1 MTAAGKRV
9 PPHDAE
15 AERGVLGIA
24 MLDAEAL
31 GLAMDM
37 LSPEVFYLPAHAEI
51 FRHMADMFVS
61 SQVVDQV
68 TVLGRLNDIGRL
80 AAVGGAVY
88 LAGLTNQIPSVSAVA
103 QYCKRLHGLW
113 IVRRLIA
120 HCSEVIEQAYSGVP
134 VDELMDLAEGGM
146 FGLSG
151 EKSAGA
157 RKLSEL
163 IDESIELLDKR
174 SKADGGVLGV
184 STGFVDLDV
193 KLAGL
198 EGGNLYIL
206 AGRPSMGKTA
216 LAMNIV
222 QHAAIQGNV
231 PALVYSMEMSGQQLA
246 ERMLSGCANVSHQL
260 MRTGR
265 LCEVDWP
272 KIISAAGK
280 MKGAPV
286 YIDEGSSL
294 SIVDIRARTR
304 RMKSRFGI
312 DLVVID
318 YLQLMRG
325 SKGKGDREQEVAE
338 ISRGLKA
345 LAKELNIPVL
355 ALCQIN
361 RAVESRTDK
370 RPLMSDLRE
379 SGSIEQDAD
388 VVMFVYRDEYYHP
401 GRNNENMAELI
412 IAKQRSGPVGTV
424 DLVFQKSISTFRS
437 SVANAA

>member
-68 TVLGRLNDIGRL
+68 TVLGRLNDIGRVG
-80 AAVGGAVY
+80 AVGGAVY

-120 HCSEVIEQAYSGVP
+120 HCSEVIEQAYAGVP

-246 ERMLSGCANVSHQL
+246 ERMLSGCANVS
-260 MRTGR
+260 
-265 LCEVDWP
+265 
-272 KIISAAGK
+272 
-280 MKGAPV
+280 
-286 YIDEGSSL
+286 
-294 SIVDIRARTR
+294 
-304 RMKSRFGI
+304 
-312 DLVVID
+312 
-318 YLQLMRG
+318 
-325 SKGKGDREQEVAE
+325 
-338 ISRGLKA
+338 
-345 LAKELNIPVL
+345 
-355 ALCQIN
+355 
-361 RAVESRTDK
+361 
-370 RPLMSDLRE
+370 
-379 SGSIEQDAD
+379 
-388 VVMFVYRDEYYHP
+388 
-401 GRNNENMAELI
+401 
-412 IAKQRSGPVGTV
+412 
-424 DLVFQKSISTFRS
+424 
-437 SVANAA
+437 